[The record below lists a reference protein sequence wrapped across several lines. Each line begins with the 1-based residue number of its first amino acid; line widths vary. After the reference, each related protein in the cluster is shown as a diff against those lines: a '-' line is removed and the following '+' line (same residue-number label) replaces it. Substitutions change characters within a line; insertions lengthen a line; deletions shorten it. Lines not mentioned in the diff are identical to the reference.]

1 MGLLFLN
8 PISKIFSQ
16 TVIGD
21 SCIVTSISPFEIRV
35 LTKMTEDLKYTKQE
49 LQICDSI
56 QVRKDKIIDTQKLMI
71 TEKDNMIKTE
81 KKKSK
86 KHKAIIGGISFIIG
100 LIIGGLS
107 F

>member
-8 PISKIFSQ
+8 PISKGFSQ
-16 TVIGD
+16 TIMND
-21 SCIVTSISPFEIRV
+21 SCIVLTPSEIRV
-35 LTKMTEDLKYTKQE
+35 LTKMTEDLRYTKQE

-86 KHKAIIGGISFIIG
+86 KHKAIIGGIGFIIG

>member
-21 SCIVTSISPFEIRV
+21 SCIVLTPSEIRV

-56 QVRKDKIIDTQKLMI
+56 QVRKDKIIDTQKF
-71 TEKDNMIKTE
+71 MIKTE